1 MISASILVLFYGAW
15 LCFYSNADQRLLLNP
30 VVLSAVIV
38 LATVE
43 HFWRR
48 DRRLPIVDVGVLCAL
63 ITLAYIAAPTF
74 FFIMSGFQWTVLSD
88 PRLVQM
94 NPGPAEVAELLWSV
108 TAYLTTFCLAYAVL
122 RGPAMPGPD
131 VPIAAET
138 SAGWALFTILALATI
153 YKVGIESYF
162 QINLEP
168 SNKELQANY
177 GVSSQLP
184 LFLAQITHNILGI
197 LRITMLGI
205 VAFVFARKS
214 RTLGFFLVMWLL
226 AEGYWTVANMGSRT
240 YYAFMIMA
248 VVLSYHRIVKS
259 IGPIPAIGVAS
270 ALLAGLTGFGY
281 WRDVGSHVTNVA
293 DIWSAATEFQ
303 VLLANGLHVSW
314 AYAHGLINDVPWQIR
329 LNDLI
334 LLIPQQLLP
343 FEKLDMTD
351 WYIRETGVD
360 NHGLGLMFGVVAQSE
375 VGFGIPEI
383 MLRGALLGAVLA
395 FIHRKCVKHATSLTA
410 FIFYLWL
417 CTSIYYTYRA
427 STFYI
432 ATWAAYRVIPF
443 VLLFWFFSR
452 IFRPQT
458 SSGLAPKQVT

>member
-1 MISASILVLFYGAW
+1 MISAPILLLVYGAW
-15 LCFYSNADQRLLLNP
+15 AYLYSNTDQHLLLYP
-30 VVLSAVIV
+30 VILSAAIV

-63 ITLAYIAAPTF
+63 ITLTYIAASTF
-74 FFIMSGFQWTVLSD
+74 FFIMSGLQWSALSD

-94 NPGPAEVAELLWSV
+94 NSTPAEVADLLWSV
-108 TAYLTTFCLAYAVL
+108 TAYIATFCAAYAML
-122 RGPAMPGPD
+122 RGPGMPGPD
-131 VPIAAET
+131 VPIEAET
-138 SAGWALFTILALATI
+138 SAGWALIVILALATI
-153 YKVGIESYF
+153 YKVGVENYF
-162 QINLEP
+162 QVNLEP

-177 GVSSQLP
+177 GVTQLP
-184 LFLAQITHNILGI
+184 LFLGQITHNVLGI
-197 LRITMLGI
+197 LRISMVGI
-205 VAFVFARKS
+205 VAFVLARKS
-214 RTLGFFLVMWLL
+214 RGLGLLLAVWLL
-226 AEGYWTVANMGSRT
+226 MEGYWTISNKGPRA
-240 YYAFMIMA
+240 YYVFLIMA
-248 VVLSYHRIVKS
+248 VVLSYHRMIKTV
-259 IGPIPAIGVAS
+259 GPILATGVAS
-270 ALLAGLTGFGY
+270 ALFAVLIGFGY

-314 AYAHGLINDVPWQIR
+314 AHAHGLINEVPWQIR
-329 LNDLI
+329 FNDFI
-334 LLIPQQLLP
+334 LMIPQQLLP
-343 FEKLDMTD
+343 FEKLDLAD

-375 VGFGIPEI
+375 LGFGRAEL
-383 MLRGALLGAVLA
+383 MVRGVLLGAVLA
-395 FIHRKCVKHATSLTA
+395 FVHRQCVKRATSLTA

-432 ATWAAYRVIPF
+432 VTWAAYRVIPF

-458 SSGLAPKQVT
+458 RSGLATNK